1 MKMKE
6 VILLKCGELSLKG
19 LNRRNFES
27 VLIRNCR
34 RRLEKLGQFKIWS
47 AQSTIY
53 VEPQQEADM
62 EEAEDQLKKVFGIA
76 ALTRC
81 AVVEKDFEKICAAA
95 PEYLQQ
101 ILEDAGTFKVEARR
115 SDKRFPMKSPE
126 ICRELGGVL
135 LEAFPHLK
143 VDVHTPD
150 VIIYVEIREQ
160 GAYLHPGQIPGAGGL
175 PVGTSGKALLLISG
189 GIDSPVAGYMMA
201 KRGLEIQAVHFVSP
215 PYTSEHALEKV
226 RTLCRKMSVY
236 TGRVSLT
243 VVPFTKLQEQI
254 RDCCPEELFTV
265 IMRRCMMRI
274 AQQIAHET
282 QCEALIT
289 GESLAQVASQTVQA
303 IACTQAACQMPILR
317 PAIGMDKDEIVKIAY
332 RIGTFETS
340 ILPYEDCC
348 TVFTPKHPK
357 TKPKLEAVLDAEKA
371 IPDLEGLLE
380 EAVRQARQELLENEI
395 CP

>member
-1 MKMKE
+1 MKE

-143 VDVHTPD
+143 VDVHTD
-150 VIIYVEIREQ
+150 
-160 GAYLHPGQIPGAGGL
+160 
-175 PVGTSGKALLLISG
+175 
-189 GIDSPVAGYMMA
+189 
-201 KRGLEIQAVHFVSP
+201 
-215 PYTSEHALEKV
+215 
-226 RTLCRKMSVY
+226 RKSV
-236 TGRVSLT
+236 V
-243 VVPFTKLQEQI
+243 
-254 RDCCPEELFTV
+254 
-265 IMRRCMMRI
+265 
-274 AQQIAHET
+274 
-282 QCEALIT
+282 
-289 GESLAQVASQTVQA
+289 
-303 IACTQAACQMPILR
+303 
-317 PAIGMDKDEIVKIAY
+317 
-332 RIGTFETS
+332 
-340 ILPYEDCC
+340 
-348 TVFTPKHPK
+348 
-357 TKPKLEAVLDAEKA
+357 
-371 IPDLEGLLE
+371 
-380 EAVRQARQELLENEI
+380 
-395 CP
+395 

>member
-1 MKMKE
+1 MNSME
-6 VILLKCGELSLKG
+6 ISQYVGGLLHDAYPHLTADMHHPDLT
-19 LNRRNFES
+19 
-27 VLIRNCR
+27 V
-34 RRLEKLGQFKIWS
+34 
-47 AQSTIY
+47 Y
-53 VEPQQEADM
+53 VEVRD
-62 EEAEDQLKKVFGIA
+62 DA
-76 ALTRC
+76 AFIHG
-81 AVVEKDFEKICAAA
+81 AVE
-95 PEYLQQ
+95 
-101 ILEDAGTFKVEARR
+101 
-115 SDKRFPMKSPE
+115 
-126 ICRELGGVL
+126 
-135 LEAFPHLK
+135 
-143 VDVHTPD
+143 
-150 VIIYVEIREQ
+150 
-160 GAYLHPGQIPGAGGL
+160 PGAGGL

-243 VVPFTKLQEQI
+243 VVPFTKIQEQI

-357 TKPKLEAVLDAEKA
+357 TKPKLEAVLEAEKA